1 MSAVNAMGILVIKD
15 QYYIMFVEAI
25 KEWRMNIFTN
35 VKNVTRHSN
44 MDSLSHIIK
53 EHTVVFLLAMKM

>member
-1 MSAVNAMGILVIKD
+1 MSAVNAMDILVTKD
-15 QYYIMFVEAI
+15 QFYIMFVEAK
-25 KEWRMNIFTN
+25 KERRMNIFTN
-35 VKNVTRHSN
+35 VKNVNKHSN